1 MTSHEQFG
9 DGVAKGIAELTAE
22 FGMLGAAPTG
32 DGGARVT
39 LAQVPLPG
47 SLSQSHSWIGF
58 LLPYN
63 YDDVQ
68 VYGHFV
74 PAELAYADGRPLQGS
89 GLQAGHAW
97 EGRPA
102 IKISRNSPR
111 WRAGV
116 DSAVTKVI
124 QVVTWLGGR

>member
-9 DGVAKGIAELTAE
+9 DGVVKALAELTAE
-22 FGMLGAAPTG
+22 FGTLEAAPTG

-39 LAQVPLPG
+39 LAQVALPG

-89 GLQAGHAW
+89 GMQAGQAW

>member
-1 MTSHEQFG
+1 MTSLEQYHT
-9 DGVAKGIAELTAE
+9 GVAKGIAELASE
-22 FGMLGAAPTG
+22 FGALGATPTG

-39 LAQVPLPG
+39 LARVALPR

-58 LLPYN
+58 LLPYS
-63 YDDVQ
+63 YDEVQ

-74 PAELAYADGRPLQGS
+74 PAELAYADGRALQGS

-124 QVVTWLGGR
+124 QVVAWLGVR